1 MTKFQSFCCSSIDG
15 LGEGAYSVLSV
26 FVVRMTGK
34 ENIYKAEA
42 WEVRRPTLY
51 QVEQKCQ
58 EATQWVT
65 NLRSWF
71 SSCLLIRPLRIRT
84 VLHMLSFL
92 LILTGIFLT
101 IGQTAYL
108 FHFWCERGWLM
119 ILLLYLSLWGAAA
132 QSSCLGRGDRLVWRK
147 GASQGLWL
155 FWGNTRVWFGTMN
168 LCKPWLGF
176 FKNLKPTRQGH
187 NFYLS
192 CWDVK
197 EMDSEVCLDWI
208 VHSSSYRTYW
218 ALMSWW
224 WERHGAALGT
234 PAEIWHTISMFF
246 KWPCTP
252 VVPTSN
258 KERIVLR

>member
-15 LGEGAYSVLSV
+15 LEGAYSVLSV

-42 WEVRRPTLY
+42 QEVRRPTLY

-71 SSCLLIRPLRIRT
+71 SCCLLIRPLRIRT

-108 FHFWCERGWLM
+108 FHFWCERGLIDDSAPLPEPLRGSCSEFLFRSGWQAGLKEGSKSGSLV
-119 ILLLYLSLWGAAA
+119 IL
-132 QSSCLGRGDRLVWRK
+132 
-147 GASQGLWL
+147 
-155 FWGNTRVWFGTMN
+155 GNTRVWFGTMN

-176 FKNLKPTRQGH
+176 FKNLKPTRQATTSI
-187 NFYLS
+187 FLA
-192 CWDVK
+192 
-197 EMDSEVCLDWI
+197 EM
-208 VHSSSYRTYW
+208 
-218 ALMSWW
+218 
-224 WERHGAALGT
+224 
-234 PAEIWHTISMFF
+234 
-246 KWPCTP
+246 
-252 VVPTSN
+252 
-258 KERIVLR
+258 LRRWTQKCA

>member
-1 MTKFQSFCCSSIDG
+1 MTKFQSFCCSSVDG

-108 FHFWCERGWLM
+108 FHFWCERGL
-119 ILLLYLSLWGAAA
+119 IDDSAPLPEPLRG
-132 QSSCLGRGDRLVWRK
+132 SCSEGSDRLVWRK

-176 FKNLKPTRQGH
+176 FKNLKPTRQATTSI
-187 NFYLS
+187 FLA
-192 CWDVK
+192 
-197 EMDSEVCLDWI
+197 EM
-208 VHSSSYRTYW
+208 
-218 ALMSWW
+218 
-224 WERHGAALGT
+224 
-234 PAEIWHTISMFF
+234 
-246 KWPCTP
+246 
-252 VVPTSN
+252 
-258 KERIVLR
+258 LRRWTQKCA